1 LFRKLVMNRLATQI
15 AFGLLL
21 LTALAPGASAQ
32 AAGDQNTSGA
42 APAATGLDTT
52 TQMSENPPLSGL
64 DEPTFEP
71 GYGARSYLAPK
82 AEVSES
88 ADSNGT
94 NEFSKT
100 NVTTTS
106 RALGS
111 VELQK
116 LWKMHPL
123 AVDYIGGVDWYNG
136 HNSRVYQVQSLAA
149 TQRFLWR
156 TGQFAL
162 RDSFSYLPE
171 GAFGFGSFGGAG
183 GAYGG
188 GGGPGGGGLGG
199 GGVTG
204 GTGGIFTNGQFGSV
218 GTQPRITNMG
228 IADVTQYLSPRSSM
242 VLSAGYGLTH
252 FLGNPQTSL
261 CASTAGCFFNSQ
273 ETILQAGYNRQISRQ
288 NQVSVVYAFEEL
300 HFPTSSAGS
309 LNVNLLQ
316 LLFGHRISGK
326 LDFLVGGGPEW
337 VQRHEWVEPT
347 LTVTQGQIQI
357 INLPCV
363 HPAAGVTCIPANS
376 SFITG
381 SARASLRYHWSARTE
396 LLLTYLRYIS
406 PGSGFFGGANT
417 DVVRFAV
424 SHSLARRWTV
434 MSDTGYSRNSRLLAA
449 TASVAGGSANY
460 HYWYV
465 GGGVHRQL
473 GRQFGAFA
481 SYQYDAFGFG
491 SNGCTGNA
499 SVCGRSYGRNT
510 GLIGLHWTPHPIRLD

>member
-1 LFRKLVMNRLATQI
+1 MNRLAIQI
-15 AFGLLL
+15 AFALLL
-21 LTALAPGASAQ
+21 LVALAHRTSAQ
-32 AAGDQNTSGA
+32 VSGGQNTSGA

-52 TQMSENPPLSGL
+52 TQMTENPPLSGL

-88 ADSNGT
+88 VNSNAT
-94 NEFSKT
+94 NEFSNT
-100 NVTTTS
+100 NITTTS

-123 AVDYIGGVDWYNG
+123 AVDYVGGVDWYNG
-136 HNSRVYQVQSLAA
+136 PRSHVYQVHSLAA

-183 GAYGG
+183 GASGG
-188 GGGPGGGGLGG
+188 GGFGGGGLGG

-218 GTQPRITNMG
+218 GTQPRITNMA
-228 IADVTQYLSPRSSM
+228 IADVSQYLSPRSSM

-252 FLGNPQTSL
+252 FLNNPQTSS
-261 CASTAGCFFNSQ
+261 CASTAGCYFNSQ

-300 HFPTSSAGS
+300 HFPTSSAGT
-309 LNVNLLQ
+309 LNVNMLQ

-326 LDFLVGGGPEW
+326 LDFLIGGGPEW
-337 VQRHEWVEPT
+337 VHRSQSEEE
-347 LTVTQGQIQI
+347 LVTPIGTFPLG
-357 INLPCV
+357 LPCL
-363 HPAAGVTCIPANS
+363 HPTVLTPCVVVKS
-376 SFITG
+376 SFLTG

-417 DVVRFAV
+417 DVVRFAAT
-424 SHSLARRWTV
+424 HSLARRWNVTA
-434 MSDTGYSRNSRLLAA
+434 DTGYSRSSRLLTA
-449 TASVAGGSANY
+449 TASIAAGSANY

-473 GRQFGAFA
+473 GRYFGAFA
-481 SYQYDAFGFG
+481 SYQYNAFGFG
-491 SNGCTGNA
+491 SNGCTGTS
-499 SVCGRSYGRNT
+499 SVCGRSYGRNV

>member
-1 LFRKLVMNRLATQI
+1 MNRLATQI
-15 AFGLLL
+15 AFALLL
-21 LTALAPGASAQ
+21 LAALAPRTLAQ
-32 AAGDQNTSGA
+32 ATGGQNNSGA
-42 APAATGLDTT
+42 AAAATGLGTT

-64 DEPTFEP
+64 DEPRFEP

-82 AEVSES
+82 VEATEAV
-88 ADSNGT
+88 DSNGA
-94 NEFSKT
+94 NDFSKT
-100 NVTTTS
+100 NITTTT

-111 VELQK
+111 LELQK

-123 AVDYIGGVDWYNG
+123 AVDYVGGIDWYTG
-136 HNSRVYQVQSLAA
+136 PRSRVYQVHSLAA

-188 GGGPGGGGLGG
+188 GGLGGGGLGSG
-199 GGVTG
+199 GITG
-204 GTGGIFTNGQFGSV
+204 GTGGGSFNNGQFGSL
-218 GTQPRITNMG
+218 GSQRRITNMG
-228 IADVTQYLSPRSSM
+228 IADVTQYLNPRSSI

-252 FLGNPQTSL
+252 FLGNPQTST
-261 CASTAGCFFNSQ
+261 CASTARCYFNSQ

-288 NQVSVVYAFEEL
+288 NQIGVVYAFEEF

-309 LNVNLLQ
+309 LNVNLVQ

-337 VQRHEWVEPT
+337 VHRSQSQEEV
-347 LTVTQGQIQI
+347 VTPIGTFPIG
-357 INLPCV
+357 LPCL
-363 HPAAGVTCIPANS
+363 HPTVLTPCVVVKSGFV
-376 SFITG
+376 TG
-381 SARASLRYHWSARTE
+381 SARASLKYHWSARTD
-396 LLLTYLRYIS
+396 LVLTYLRYIS

-424 SHSLARRWTV
+424 SHSLARRWTI
-434 MSDTGYSRNSRLLAA
+434 MTDTGYARNSRLLAT
-449 TASVAGGSANY
+449 TASVAGGSSNY

-465 GGGVHRQL
+465 GGGIHRQL
-473 GRQFGAFA
+473 GRHFGAFA

-491 SNGCTGNA
+491 STGCSGTA
-499 SVCGRSYGRNT
+499 SVCGRSYGRNV
-510 GLIGLHWTPHPIRLD
+510 GLIGMHWTPQPIRLD

>member
-1 LFRKLVMNRLATQI
+1 MNRLVTQI
-15 AFGLLL
+15 AFALLL
-21 LTALAPGASAQ
+21 LTALVQRTSAQ
-32 AAGDQNTSGA
+32 AAGDQKTSGA
-42 APAATGLDTT
+42 TPAATGLDTA
-52 TQMSENPPLSGL
+52 TQMTENPPLSGL

-88 ADSNGT
+88 VDSNGA
-94 NEFSKT
+94 NDFSKT
-100 NVTTTS
+100 GITTTS

-123 AVDYIGGVDWYNG
+123 AVDYVGGVDWYNG
-136 HNSRVYQVQSLAA
+136 PRSRVYQVHSLAA

-171 GAFGFGSFGGAG
+171 GAFGFGSFGGSA
-183 GAYGG
+183 GAY
-188 GGGPGGGGLGG
+188 GGGGLGG
-199 GGVTG
+199 GGLGGGGITG
-204 GTGGIFTNGQFGSV
+204 GTGGGTFTSGQFGSI
-218 GTQPRITNMG
+218 GIQPRITNMG

-242 VLSAGYGLTH
+242 VLSASYGLTH
-252 FLGNPQTSL
+252 FLGNPRTSP
-261 CASTAGCFFNSQ
+261 CASTAGCYFNSQ

-288 NQVSVVYAFEEL
+288 NQLGVVYAFEEL

-309 LNVNLLQ
+309 LHVNLVEF
-316 LLFGHRISGK
+316 LFGHRISGK

-337 VQRHEWVEPT
+337 VHSSQWEELLLGVLPT
-347 LTVTQGQIQI
+347 G
-357 INLPCV
+357 LPCV
-363 HPAAGVTCIPANS
+363 HPTVLLPCRVVKS
-376 SFITG
+376 SFLTG
-381 SARASLRYHWSARTE
+381 SARTSFRYHWSARTE
-396 LLLTYLRYIS
+396 LLVTYLRYIS

-434 MSDTGYSRNSRLLAA
+434 MTDTGYSRSSRLLAA

-465 GGGVHRQL
+465 GGGLHRQL
-473 GRQFGAFA
+473 GRYFGAFA
-481 SYQYDAFGFG
+481 SYQYDEFAFG
-491 SNGCTGNA
+491 SKGCTGTA
-499 SVCGRSYGRNT
+499 SVCGRSYGRNI